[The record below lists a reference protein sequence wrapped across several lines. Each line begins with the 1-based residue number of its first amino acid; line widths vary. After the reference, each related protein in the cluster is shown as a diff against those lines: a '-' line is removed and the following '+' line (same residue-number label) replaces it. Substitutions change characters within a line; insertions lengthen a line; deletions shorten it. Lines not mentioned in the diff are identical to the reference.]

1 MVVVVV
7 VIAQGLGSSPLLL
20 GKRLGM
26 VMTAVL
32 VALKKAGS
40 RGLSLLSGKAVAGGK
55 PLSSSSDK
63 EVLARWCRYGVD
75 EYCSHREKLEIG
87 MAVLVIHGE
96 AGGESERR
104 RRR

>member
-1 MVVVVV
+1 VVVVVV

-26 VMTAVL
+26 VMTAIL
-32 VALKKAGS
+32 VTLKEAGS

-63 EVLARWCRYGVD
+63 AGVEKKIRDNELKNKKSILASAG
-75 EYCSHREKLEIG
+75 
-87 MAVLVIHGE
+87 ALVPIQCG
-96 AGGESERR
+96 
-104 RRR
+104 

>member
-1 MVVVVV
+1 MLELGVVVVVV
-7 VIAQGLGSSPLLL
+7 VIVQGLGSSPLLL

-55 PLSSSSDK
+55 PLSLSSDK
-63 EVLARWCRYGVD
+63 AGVEKKIRDNELKNKKSILASAG
-75 EYCSHREKLEIG
+75 
-87 MAVLVIHGE
+87 ALVPIRCG
-96 AGGESERR
+96 
-104 RRR
+104 

>member
-1 MVVVVV
+1 MRLGLEVAVVASSGDAGAGSGCRCSRHCARPRVVTIV
-7 VIAQGLGSSPLLL
+7 V

-63 EVLARWCRYGVD
+63 AGV
-75 EYCSHREKLEIG
+75 EKKIRDNELKNK
-87 MAVLVIHGE
+87 
-96 AGGESERR
+96 
-104 RRR
+104 